1 MTHHQDA
8 ISLLTEDHRTV
19 EQLFADYE
27 RGLQGP
33 EAKRQVVDQLIRE
46 LSVHAAIEEAY
57 FYPEVR
63 KALGEGGELVEESLH
78 EHQEVKETLAALE
91 DMDPAD
97 AAYDQQ
103 VAALIADV
111 RHHVEEE
118 EGEMFPKLR
127 AALSAEQL
135 HDIGEKLADGK
146 AKAPTHPHPAAPAS
160 GPGPRWP
167 GRPPA
172 WSTGSGTSW
181 ATVPR
186 TRAPSRFQTGSYRL
200 PKGATGSSVGRH
212 AASGTARGLTRAQA
226 SRAHAHVGVVPNP
239 TI

>member
-8 ISLLTEDHRTV
+8 ISLLTADHRTV

-33 EAKRQVVDQLIRE
+33 EAKRQVVDQITRE

-57 FYPEVR
+57 FYPEVK
-63 KALGEGGELVEESLH
+63 KALGEGNELVDESLH
-78 EHQEVKETLAALE
+78 EHQEVKETLTALQ
-91 DMDPAD
+91 DMDPTD
-97 AAYDQQ
+97 AAYDQK

-127 AALSAEQL
+127 SALSAEQL

-146 AKAPTHPHPAAPAS
+146 ATAPTRPHPAAPAS
-160 GPGPRWP
+160 GPGAKVAGPAAGMVDRVRDKL
-167 GRPPA
+167 GDRPA
-172 WSTGSGTSW
+172 DSD
-181 ATVPR
+181 A
-186 TRAPSRFQTGSYRL
+186 
-200 PKGATGSSVGRH
+200 
-212 AASGTARGLTRAQA
+212 
-226 SRAHAHVGVVPNP
+226 
-239 TI
+239 

>member
-33 EAKRQVVDQLIRE
+33 EAKRRVVDQIVRE
-46 LSVHAAIEEAY
+46 LSIHAAIEEAY

-63 KALGEGGELVEESLH
+63 KALGEGGELVDESLD

-97 AAYDQQ
+97 AAYDRR
-103 VAALIADV
+103 VASLIATV

-127 AALSAEQL
+127 SALSTEQL
-135 HDIGEKLADGK
+135 ADIGQKLADGK

-160 GPGPRWP
+160 GPGAKLAGPAAGMVDRVRDKLTDRPADP
-167 GRPPA
+167 G
-172 WSTGSGTSW
+172 
-181 ATVPR
+181 
-186 TRAPSRFQTGSYRL
+186 
-200 PKGATGSSVGRH
+200 
-212 AASGTARGLTRAQA
+212 AS
-226 SRAHAHVGVVPNP
+226 
-239 TI
+239 

>member
-33 EAKRQVVDQLIRE
+33 EAKRQVDQVTRE
-46 LSVHAAIEEAY
+46 LSIHAAIEEAD

-63 KALGEGGELVEESLH
+63 KALGEGSDLVDESLH

-91 DMDPAD
+91 DRDPAD
-97 AAYDQQ
+97 AAYDQK
-103 VAALIADV
+103 VAALIAAV
-111 RHHVEEE
+111 RHHVEEK

-127 AALSAEQL
+127 TALSAEQL

-146 AKAPTHPHPAAPAS
+146 AKAPTRPHPAAPAS
-160 GPGPRWP
+160 GPGAKVAGPAAGMADRVRDKL
-167 GRPPA
+167 GDRPA
-172 WSTGSGTSW
+172 DSGT
-181 ATVPR
+181 
-186 TRAPSRFQTGSYRL
+186 
-200 PKGATGSSVGRH
+200 K
-212 AASGTARGLTRAQA
+212 
-226 SRAHAHVGVVPNP
+226 
-239 TI
+239 

>member
-27 RGLQGP
+27 RGLQAP

-63 KALGEGGELVEESLH
+63 KALGEGGELVDESLH
-78 EHQEVKETLAALE
+78 EHQEVKEILAALE

-97 AAYDQQ
+97 AAYDQT

-111 RHHVEEE
+111 RHHVEEEE

-135 HDIGEKLADGK
+135 GDIGEKLADGK
-146 AKAPTHPHPAAPAS
+146 AKAPTRPHPAAPAS
-160 GPGPRWP
+160 GPGAKVAGPAAGMVDRVRDKLGDRPADP
-167 GRPPA
+167 GA
-172 WSTGSGTSW
+172 
-181 ATVPR
+181 
-186 TRAPSRFQTGSYRL
+186 
-200 PKGATGSSVGRH
+200 
-212 AASGTARGLTRAQA
+212 
-226 SRAHAHVGVVPNP
+226 
-239 TI
+239 

>member
-1 MTHHQDA
+1 MTSHQDA
-8 ISLLTEDHRTV
+8 VTLLTEDHRTV

-33 EAKRQVVDQLIRE
+33 EAKRQVVDRIVRE

-63 KALGEGGELVEESLH
+63 KALGEGGDLVDEGLH

-97 AAYDQQ
+97 AAYDRK
-103 VAALIADV
+103 VASLIANV

-127 AALSAEQL
+127 SALGAEQL
-135 HDIGEKLADGK
+135 VDIGRKLVDGK
-146 AKAPTHPHPAAPAS
+146 AKAPTRPHPAAPSS
-160 GPGPRWP
+160 GPGAKMVGPAA
-167 GRPPA
+167 GMVDKLSDRPSDPDA
-172 WSTGSGTSW
+172 
-181 ATVPR
+181 
-186 TRAPSRFQTGSYRL
+186 
-200 PKGATGSSVGRH
+200 
-212 AASGTARGLTRAQA
+212 
-226 SRAHAHVGVVPNP
+226 
-239 TI
+239 

>member
-19 EQLFADYE
+19 EQLFADYG

-46 LSVHAAIEEAY
+46 LSIHAAIEEAY

-63 KALGEGGELVEESLH
+63 KALGEGGELVDESLH
-78 EHQEVKETLAALE
+78 EHQEVKEILAALE

-127 AALSAEQL
+127 SALSAEQL
-135 HDIGEKLADGK
+135 DDIGQKLADGK

-160 GPGPRWP
+160 GPGAKVAGPAAGMVDRVRDKLTD
-167 GRPPA
+167 RPA
-172 WSTGSGTSW
+172 DSG
-181 ATVPR
+181 A
-186 TRAPSRFQTGSYRL
+186 
-200 PKGATGSSVGRH
+200 
-212 AASGTARGLTRAQA
+212 
-226 SRAHAHVGVVPNP
+226 
-239 TI
+239 

>member
-33 EAKRQVVDQLIRE
+33 ESKRQVVDQIIRE
-46 LSVHAAIEEAY
+46 LSVHAAVEEAY

-63 KALGEGGELVEESLH
+63 KALGEGGELVDESLH

-97 AAYDQQ
+97 AAYDQK
-103 VAALIADV
+103 VAALIAHV

-127 AALSAEQL
+127 SALSAEQL
-135 HDIGEKLADGK
+135 QDIGQKLADGK
-146 AKAPTHPHPAAPAS
+146 AKAPTRPHPAAPAS
-160 GPGPRWP
+160 GPGAKVAGPAAGMVDRVRDKL
-167 GRPPA
+167 GDRPA
-172 WSTGSGTSW
+172 D
-181 ATVPR
+181 AD
-186 TRAPSRFQTGSYRL
+186 
-200 PKGATGSSVGRH
+200 
-212 AASGTARGLTRAQA
+212 AQ
-226 SRAHAHVGVVPNP
+226 P
-239 TI
+239 

>member
-1 MTHHQDA
+1 MTRPGSDRPVDGAVHRWRRVAEPVPAASSASCLPDGPVSGTERWWREPAALSQPGVHHDLPSGH
-8 ISLLTEDHRTV
+8 ISLLTGDHRTV

-33 EAKRQVVDQLIRE
+33 EAKRQVVDQIIHE
-46 LSVHAAIEEAY
+46 LSIHAAIEEAY
-57 FYPEVR
+57 FYPEVK
-63 KALGEGGELVEESLH
+63 KALGEGSELVDESLH

-127 AALSAEQL
+127 SALSAEQL
-135 HDIGEKLADGK
+135 HDIGQKLADGK
-146 AKAPTHPHPAAPAS
+146 GKAPTHPHPAAPSS
-160 GPGPRWP
+160 GPG
-167 GRPPA
+167 A
-172 WSTGSGTSW
+172 KVAGS
-181 ATVPR
+181 
-186 TRAPSRFQTGSYRL
+186 
-200 PKGATGSSVGRH
+200 
-212 AASGTARGLTRAQA
+212 AAGMVDRVRDKLA
-226 SRAHAHVGVVPNP
+226 
-239 TI
+239 

>member
-33 EAKRQVVDQLIRE
+33 EAKRQVVDRIIRE
-46 LSVHAAIEEAY
+46 LSVHAAVEEAY

-78 EHQEVKETLAALE
+78 EHQEMKEILADLE
-91 DMDPAD
+91 DMDPSD
-97 AAYDQQ
+97 PAYDQNM
-103 VAALIADV
+103 AALIAEV

-118 EGEMFPKLR
+118 EGDMFPKLR
-127 AALSAEQL
+127 SALSAEQL
-135 HDIGEKLADGK
+135 ADIGQKLADGK

-160 GPGPRWP
+160 GPGAKLAGPAAGMVDRVRDKL
-167 GRPPA
+167 GDRPA
-172 WSTGSGTSW
+172 DSG
-181 ATVPR
+181 
-186 TRAPSRFQTGSYRL
+186 G
-200 PKGATGSSVGRH
+200 
-212 AASGTARGLTRAQA
+212 
-226 SRAHAHVGVVPNP
+226 
-239 TI
+239 

>member
-8 ISLLTEDHRTV
+8 ISLLTADHRTV

-33 EAKRQVVDQLIRE
+33 EAKRQVVDQITRE

-57 FYPEVR
+57 FYPEVK
-63 KALGEGGELVEESLH
+63 KALGEGGDLVDESLH
-78 EHQEVKETLAALE
+78 EHQEVKDTLAALE

-97 AAYDQQ
+97 AAYDQK

-127 AALSAEQL
+127 SALSAEQL
-135 HDIGEKLADGK
+135 HDIGQKLADGK
-146 AKAPTHPHPAAPAS
+146 AKAPTPPPPARAGQRP
-160 GPGPRWP
+160 GGQGGRPGRRHGRPGPRQADRPPRRRGPLSAAGSRSHRSQP
-167 GRPPA
+167 GR
-172 WSTGSGTSW
+172 
-181 ATVPR
+181 
-186 TRAPSRFQTGSYRL
+186 
-200 PKGATGSSVGRH
+200 
-212 AASGTARGLTRAQA
+212 
-226 SRAHAHVGVVPNP
+226 
-239 TI
+239 